1 MTVAY
6 LYKSGKLIEVPDGFI
21 HHDILSRDFGISRM
35 EDAIE
40 AGFVRI
46 RVSFDGYVAF
56 QARSRDLL
64 CSAARLLLRTGSHI
78 ITKVGVE
85 FPGRFYEMS
94 LIEFDE
100 WL

>member
-6 LYKSGKLIEVPDGFI
+6 LYKSGKMIEVPDGFI

-46 RVSFDGYVAF
+46 RVSYDGYVAF
-56 QARSRDLL
+56 QARSRELV
-64 CSAARLLLRTGSHI
+64 CSAGRALLRIGEHTLKTISI
-78 ITKVGVE
+78 E
-85 FPGRFYEMS
+85 FPGRWTEMT
-94 LIEFDE
+94 LEEFDQ